1 MELKVWVEG
10 IQRIVCGVT
19 ESTTCQDV
27 VYALAHATGKTG
39 RFTLIER
46 WRSSERLLA
55 PHEHPLEILT
65 KWGEYSSDVQFILQR
80 SGVDGNQLSTVGQG
94 DSSGVPLHPESL
106 GGGPTP
112 RSDLIR
118 KSLTF
123 SGGHQQLHLH
133 PTGGGSGGKK
143 AESGGQGIGKNVGST
158 NASSI
163 RSPPRQPGSPS
174 QEDESSLM
182 KSPPLQNQDRSLK
195 SPPPYRE
202 PPHRTPPA
210 YRDPPRVTPT
220 STPQQ
225 NILSEGTRGSP
236 GNSASMGAPG
246 LTTGSHCMASPS
258 SPQPANIQG
267 KSSKSRRSLIK
278 EFRSPPP
285 EILSESES
293 RISESSTPGSSGSYP
308 TASGTASNIAGSTLE
323 PVAFNG
329 QYRELVRLV
338 NLQREKLSAQQAE
351 LTKFDA
357 EIVFWEG
364 KSREQQR
371 QAEYVARELARL
383 EGASRAAE
391 EQLRALG
398 GVEEEAELAR
408 QQGKTLRSE
417 ITLLRSKLA
426 NCETE
431 LLQCKNKIRLL
442 VDEVR
447 RRERRDMSA
456 GDEADSSGK
465 MDVGSG
471 LADSEGPSLIREVE
485 RLQAEV
491 ESARQGA
498 EAGSRAMEHLQ
509 REVTGLEATISEKKQ
524 QVERLVREL
533 KEANLQSLAIAP
545 PDELRTLLEGP
556 HKPGSTRKM
565 IGSPRQLEN
574 AVPTSKNPHGV
585 WV

>member
-80 SGVDGNQLSTVGQG
+80 SGADGNQLSTIGQG
-94 DSSGVPLHPESL
+94 DSSIVPLHSDSL

-123 SGGHQQLHLH
+123 SGGHHQLHLH

-143 AESGGQGIGKNVGST
+143 ASESGGQGIIKNSGNSS
-158 NASSI
+158 ASSI
-163 RSPPRQPGSPS
+163 RSPKQPGSPA
-174 QEDESSLM
+174 QEDESTHV
-182 KSPPLQNQDRSLK
+182 KSPPPPSQDRSLK

-210 YRDPPRVTPT
+210 YRDPPRVTPNT
-220 STPQQ
+220 TPQQ
-225 NILSEGTRGSP
+225 SNLTEGPR
-236 GNSASMGAPG
+236 
-246 LTTGSHCMASPS
+246 
-258 SPQPANIQG
+258 
-267 KSSKSRRSLIK
+267 

-285 EILSESES
+285 ESLSESDS

-308 TASGTASNIAGSTLE
+308 TASGSAGGLGGSTLE

-371 QAEYVARELARL
+371 QAEYVARELSRL

-447 RRERRDMSA
+447 RREKRELSVAEEGDGSA
-456 GDEADSSGK
+456 K
-465 MDVGSG
+465 MDTGTG

-509 REVTGLEATISEKKQ
+509 REVTGLEATIAEKKQ

-545 PDELRTLLEGP
+545 PDELRTLLEAGSSFCLGP

>member
-225 NILSEGTRGSP
+225 NILSEGTR
-236 GNSASMGAPG
+236 
-246 LTTGSHCMASPS
+246 
-258 SPQPANIQG
+258 
-267 KSSKSRRSLIK
+267 

-545 PDELRTLLEGP
+545 PDELRTLLEAGSSFCLGP

>member
-19 ESTTCQDV
+19 ENTTCQDV

-80 SGVDGNQLSTVGQG
+80 SGADSNQLSTGG
-94 DSSGVPLHPESL
+94 GNDSTGAPVHPDTL
-106 GGGPTP
+106 GGPAQ

-123 SGGHQQLHLH
+123 SGGHHQLHLH
-133 PTGGGSGGKK
+133 PGGGGSGGKK
-143 AESGGQGIGKNVGST
+143 GSENAVTGSGKSPAVNNVGP
-158 NASSI
+158 I
-163 RSPPRQPGSPS
+163 RGPVRQPGSPS
-174 QEDESSLM
+174 QEEESIL
-182 KSPPLQNQDRSLK
+182 KSPHQNQDRAVK

-210 YRDPPRVTPT
+210 YREPPRVTPT
-220 STPQQ
+220 GTPQQ
-225 NILSEGTRGSP
+225 TILTDGPR
-236 GNSASMGAPG
+236 
-246 LTTGSHCMASPS
+246 
-258 SPQPANIQG
+258 
-267 KSSKSRRSLIK
+267 

-285 EILSESES
+285 EALSESES

-308 TASGTASNIAGSTLE
+308 STGGVGTTLGGSALE

-371 QAEYVARELARL
+371 QAEFVARELARL
-383 EGASRAAE
+383 EGASRVAE
-391 EQLRALG
+391 EQLKALS

-442 VDEVR
+442 VEEVR
-447 RRERRDMSA
+447 RRERQGMNSGED
-456 GDEADSSGK
+456 GDGTSK
-465 MDVGSG
+465 MECSP
-471 LADSEGPSLIREVE
+471 ASTDSELVREVE
-485 RLQAEV
+485 RLQAE
-491 ESARQGA
+491 
-498 EAGSRAMEHLQ
+498 
-509 REVTGLEATISEKKQ
+509 KQ

-574 AVPTSKNPHGV
+574 AVPTSKNPHGSWKLDHPTSCENMLNLIYWKELCQPSPV
-585 WV
+585 SL

>member
-80 SGVDGNQLSTVGQG
+80 SGADGNQLSTIGQG
-94 DSSGVPLHPESL
+94 DSSIVPLHSDSL

-123 SGGHQQLHLH
+123 SGGHHQLHLH

-143 AESGGQGIGKNVGST
+143 ASESGGQGIIKNSGNSS
-158 NASSI
+158 ASSI
-163 RSPPRQPGSPS
+163 RSPKQPGSPA
-174 QEDESSLM
+174 QEDESTHV
-182 KSPPLQNQDRSLK
+182 KSPPPPSQDRSLK

-210 YRDPPRVTPT
+210 YRDPPRVTPNT
-220 STPQQ
+220 TPQQ
-225 NILSEGTRGSP
+225 SNLTEGPRGSP
-236 GNSASMGAPG
+236 GNSATMGAPG
-246 LTTGSHCMASPS
+246 LSSGSTGLTSPTS
-258 SPQPANIQG
+258 SQPANIQG

-285 EILSESES
+285 ESLSESDS

-308 TASGTASNIAGSTLE
+308 TASGSAGGLGGSTLE

-371 QAEYVARELARL
+371 QAEYVARELSRL

-447 RRERRDMSA
+447 RREKRELSVAEEGDGSA
-456 GDEADSSGK
+456 K
-465 MDVGSG
+465 MDTGTG

-509 REVTGLEATISEKKQ
+509 REVTGLEATIAEKKQ